1 VARQI
6 GNPLTELPTLPEVE
20 SRFDG
25 IATAIRS
32 VATAVETRANLESRF
47 DAIATAVQSAAV
59 AAEST
64 VESKLGE
71 LTGMFDIPDAIS
83 IGTRDLCFKY
93 TNESARCE
101 KLPLNISALLPGD
114 VSSLFSEEIQ
124 QLQKLQDSITTV
136 TLNAIWYTTIAGLG
150 LVITAAGI
158 FHIVISR
165 YHASSRRW
173 RMTFAV
179 LPDALCLM
187 SSVIPTTLL
196 FTIKQKL
203 TTLVPTEISEL
214 VSLITGDASKYSL
227 GSLIITLLMAVTA
240 GCTIWRTPVTAAITS
255 K

>member
-1 VARQI
+1 MARQI

-32 VATAVETRANLESRF
+32 VATAVETRANVGSRF

-71 LTGMFDIPDAIS
+71 LTGRFNILDAILIS
-83 IGTRDLCFKY
+83 TRDLCFKY
-93 TNESARCE
+93 TNETARCE
-101 KLPLNISALLPGD
+101 KLLLNISTLLLED
-114 VSSLFSEEIQ
+114 VLSLFSKEIQ
-124 QLQKLQDSITTV
+124 QLQKLQDTITTV

-150 LVITAAGI
+150 FVIAAAGI
-158 FHIVISR
+158 FYMVISR

-179 LPDALCLM
+179 LLDALCLV
-187 SSVIPTTLL
+187 SSVILTTLL
-196 FTIKQKL
+196 FTI
-203 TTLVPTEISEL
+203 
-214 VSLITGDASKYSL
+214 
-227 GSLIITLLMAVTA
+227 
-240 GCTIWRTPVTAAITS
+240 
-255 K
+255 